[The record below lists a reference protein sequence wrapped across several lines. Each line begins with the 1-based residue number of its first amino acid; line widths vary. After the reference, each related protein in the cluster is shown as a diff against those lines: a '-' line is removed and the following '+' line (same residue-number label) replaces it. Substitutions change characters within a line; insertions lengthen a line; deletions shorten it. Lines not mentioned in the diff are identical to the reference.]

1 MAGTDNPKEKT
12 NSSEEDVLQN
22 LGHPRG
28 TLAVVLI
35 FGALFLGGWLAM
47 YLFLFLKRGVPH

>member
-1 MAGTDNPKEKT
+1 MAGTDNPIEKT
-12 NSSEEDVLQN
+12 NRSEEALQN

-47 YLFLFLKRGVPH
+47 YLFLFLKRGTPH